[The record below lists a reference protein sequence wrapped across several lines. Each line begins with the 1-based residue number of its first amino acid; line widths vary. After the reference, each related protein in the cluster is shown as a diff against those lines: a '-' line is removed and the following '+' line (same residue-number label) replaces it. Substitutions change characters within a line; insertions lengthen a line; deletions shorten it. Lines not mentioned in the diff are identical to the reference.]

1 MRSIWKGT
9 ISFGLVSIP
18 IKVVAATENHSVS
31 FHQVHTADGGR
42 IRYRKVCELDE
53 EEVPREEIGRGFET
67 EEGRTILLTDDD
79 MAALPLP
86 TAKTVEILGFVPAE
100 EIDPI
105 QLDRSYY
112 LAADG
117 KRADKPYVLLREAL
131 KRSGKVAVAKLA
143 LRARESLGMLRV
155 YEDALALHTMLWP
168 DEIRAVS
175 GVAPEGEV
183 AVRDAELD
191 LADTL
196 MDTLGE
202 LDWSE
207 LHDEYR
213 DREALEALVR
223 AKAEGAEPAPEELRR
238 RGEEGGGK
246 LVDLMAVLERSVQE
260 ARSGRAAGEE
270 GGRPPST
277 SWRSAGRA
285 GRPRRSGPRPRRP
298 RRSRRRRRRRASP
311 PAARRRPRPRRPRRR
326 LPRRR
331 LPRRPPRRSPPVPAR
346 RRRAATD
353 AAGPVGA
360 HRAGRA
366 ARGAHRTR
374 VAPRGG
380 PCGPV
385 TCRGP
390 PGPRLRGGAGGALPR
405 SPRARPACG
414 AAGRAGVCV
423 RRG

>member
-67 EEGRTILLTDDD
+67 EEGHTMLLTDDD

-86 TAKTVEILGFVPAE
+86 TAKTVEILGFVPVE

-131 KRSGKVAVAKLA
+131 RRSGKVAVAKLA

-168 DEIRAVS
+168 DEIRSVG
-175 GVAPEGEV
+175 GVAPEGQV

-196 MDTLGE
+196 METLGE
-202 LDWSE
+202 LNWDD
-207 LHDEYR
+207 LRDEY
-213 DREALEALVR
+213 REALEELVR
-223 AKAEGAEPAPEELRR
+223 AKAEGTGPPPEELRR
-238 RGEEGGGK
+238 RTEAGGGK
-246 LVDLMAVLERSVQE
+246 LVDLMSVLERSVQE
-260 ARSGRAAGEE
+260 ARSGRQEGEATVHELTERQRPAKKTATKKAATKKTAGKKEPAKKTAAKTATKKTAAE
-270 GGRPPST
+270 KTATKKTASKKTAEKKPAAKKST
-277 SWRSAGRA
+277 
-285 GRPRRSGPRPRRP
+285 RPRKT
-298 RRSRRRRRRRASP
+298 A
-311 PAARRRPRPRRPRRR
+311 
-326 LPRRR
+326 
-331 LPRRPPRRSPPVPAR
+331 
-346 RRRAATD
+346 
-353 AAGPVGA
+353 
-360 HRAGRA
+360 
-366 ARGAHRTR
+366 
-374 VAPRGG
+374 
-380 PCGPV
+380 
-385 TCRGP
+385 
-390 PGPRLRGGAGGALPR
+390 
-405 SPRARPACG
+405 
-414 AAGRAGVCV
+414 
-423 RRG
+423 

>member
-175 GVAPEGEV
+175 GVAPEGDV

-207 LHDEYR
+207 LHDEY
-213 DREALEALVR
+213 REALEALVR

-260 ARSGRAAGEE
+260 ARGGRAAGEE
-270 GGRPPST
+270 GEATVHELAER
-277 SWRSAGRA
+277 RA
-285 GRPRRSGPRPRRP
+285 GGKAPAKRAASKKAAKKPEAKKTAGKSTGGKAASKAAAPKKTAAKKTAAKKTSAKKPSRPRKT
-298 RRSRRRRRRRASP
+298 A
-311 PAARRRPRPRRPRRR
+311 
-326 LPRRR
+326 
-331 LPRRPPRRSPPVPAR
+331 
-346 RRRAATD
+346 
-353 AAGPVGA
+353 
-360 HRAGRA
+360 
-366 ARGAHRTR
+366 
-374 VAPRGG
+374 
-380 PCGPV
+380 
-385 TCRGP
+385 
-390 PGPRLRGGAGGALPR
+390 
-405 SPRARPACG
+405 
-414 AAGRAGVCV
+414 
-423 RRG
+423 

>member
-31 FHQVHTADGGR
+31 FHQVHTADQGR

-67 EEGRTILLTDDD
+67 EEGRTVLLTDDD

-168 DEIRAVS
+168 DEIRSVS
-175 GVAPEGEV
+175 GVAPEEEV
-183 AVRDAELD
+183 SVRDAELD

-196 MDTLGE
+196 METLGE
-202 LDWSE
+202 LDWGD
-207 LHDEYR
+207 LRDEY
-213 DREALEALVR
+213 REALEELVR
-223 AKAEGAEPAPEELRR
+223 AKAEGTEPQPEELRR
-238 RGEEGGGK
+238 RAEAGGGK
-246 LVDLMAVLERSVQE
+246 LVDLMSVLERSVQE
-260 ARSGRAAGEE
+260 ARGGHQEGEATVHELSDRRKETGGRAASGRSGGKE
-270 GGRPPST
+270 GGRS
-277 SWRSAGRA
+277 
-285 GRPRRSGPRPRRP
+285 
-298 RRSRRRRRRRASP
+298 
-311 PAARRRPRPRRPRRR
+311 
-326 LPRRR
+326 
-331 LPRRPPRRSPPVPAR
+331 
-346 RRRAATD
+346 
-353 AAGPVGA
+353 
-360 HRAGRA
+360 
-366 ARGAHRTR
+366 
-374 VAPRGG
+374 
-380 PCGPV
+380 
-385 TCRGP
+385 
-390 PGPRLRGGAGGALPR
+390 
-405 SPRARPACG
+405 G
-414 AAGRAGVCV
+414 AAGSGAKPAAGKSPAKKTTAKKSPAKKTTAKKSAAKKTTAKKTGTGKAAAEKSAGATGTTEAKKATAG
-423 RRG
+423 RSAAKKSARPRKTA

>member
-67 EEGRTILLTDDD
+67 EEGHTVLLTDDD

-100 EIDPI
+100 EIDPL

-131 KRSGKVAVAKLA
+131 RRSGKVAVAKLA

-168 DEIRAVS
+168 DEIRSVS
-175 GVAPEGEV
+175 GVAPEGQVE
-183 AVRDAELD
+183 VRDAELD

-196 MDTLGE
+196 METLGE
-202 LDWSE
+202 LDWND
-207 LHDEYR
+207 LRDEY
-213 DREALEALVR
+213 REALEELVR
-223 AKAEGAEPAPEELRR
+223 AKAEGVGPPPEELRR
-238 RGEEGGGK
+238 RAEAGGGK
-246 LVDLMAVLERSVQE
+246 LVDLMSVLERSVQE
-260 ARSGRAAGEE
+260 ARSGRQEGEATVHE
-270 GGRPPST
+270 LPE
-277 SWRSAGRA
+277 
-285 GRPRRSGPRPRRP
+285 RRP
-298 RRSRRRRRRRASP
+298 ARKKAAEKKAPAKKAEAQKAAKSTAKKTGSKAAAPKKTAAKKTTAKKTAAKKSPRSRKTA
-311 PAARRRPRPRRPRRR
+311 
-326 LPRRR
+326 
-331 LPRRPPRRSPPVPAR
+331 
-346 RRRAATD
+346 
-353 AAGPVGA
+353 
-360 HRAGRA
+360 
-366 ARGAHRTR
+366 
-374 VAPRGG
+374 
-380 PCGPV
+380 
-385 TCRGP
+385 
-390 PGPRLRGGAGGALPR
+390 
-405 SPRARPACG
+405 
-414 AAGRAGVCV
+414 
-423 RRG
+423 

>member
-1 MRSIWKGT
+1 MRSIWKGA

-67 EEGRTILLTDDD
+67 EEGRTVLLTDDD

-100 EIDPI
+100 EIDPL

-131 KRSGKVAVAKLA
+131 RRSGKVAVAKLA

-168 DEIRAVS
+168 DEIRSVG
-175 GVAPEGEV
+175 GVAPEGDV

-196 MDTLGE
+196 METLGE

-207 LHDEYR
+207 LRDEY
-213 DREALEALVR
+213 REALEELVR
-223 AKAEGAEPAPEELRR
+223 AKAEGAEPPPEELRR
-238 RGEEGGGK
+238 RTEEGGGK
-246 LVDLMAVLERSVQE
+246 LVDLMSVLERSVQE
-260 ARSGRAAGEE
+260 ARSGRQEGEATVHE
-270 GGRPPST
+270 LSD
-277 SWRSAGRA
+277 
-285 GRPRRSGPRPRRP
+285 RR
-298 RRSRRRRRRRASP
+298 
-311 PAARRRPRPRRPRRR
+311 
-326 LPRRR
+326 
-331 LPRRPPRRSPPVPAR
+331 
-346 RRRAATD
+346 TD
-353 AAGPVGA
+353 AAQRPA
-360 HRAGRA
+360 KRTAAKKTASASKRTTGRTGTKSAEKSTGKTA
-366 ARGAHRTR
+366 AKKTGSKAA
-374 VAPRGG
+374 APKKSAAKK
-380 PCGPV
+380 
-385 TCRGP
+385 TS
-390 PGPRLRGGAGGALPR
+390 AQETTAKT
-405 SPRARPACG
+405 SAKKTAAKKTAAKKSARPRKTA
-414 AAGRAGVCV
+414 
-423 RRG
+423 

>member
-31 FHQVHTADGGR
+31 FHQVHTADQGR

-67 EEGRTILLTDDD
+67 EEGRTVLLTDDD

-168 DEIRAVS
+168 DEIRSVG
-175 GVAPEGEV
+175 GVAPEEEV
-183 AVRDAELD
+183 TVRDAELD

-196 MDTLGE
+196 METLGE
-202 LDWSE
+202 LDWGD
-207 LHDEYR
+207 LRDEY
-213 DREALEALVR
+213 REALEELVR
-223 AKAEGAEPAPEELRR
+223 AKAEGAEPPSEELRR
-238 RGEEGGGK
+238 RAEAGGGK
-246 LVDLMAVLERSVQE
+246 LVDLMSVLERSVQE
-260 ARSGRAAGEE
+260 ARSGRQEGEATVHE
-270 GGRPPST
+270 LSD
-277 SWRSAGRA
+277 
-285 GRPRRSGPRPRRP
+285 RRKE
-298 RRSRRRRRRRASP
+298 
-311 PAARRRPRPRRPRRR
+311 
-326 LPRRR
+326 
-331 LPRRPPRRSPPVPAR
+331 
-346 RRRAATD
+346 T
-353 AAGPVGA
+353 
-360 HRAGRA
+360 AGRA
-366 ARGAHRTR
+366 ASGRS
-374 VAPRGG
+374 GG
-380 PCGPV
+380 E
-385 TCRGP
+385 
-390 PGPRLRGGAGGALPR
+390 GGGR
-405 SPRARPACG
+405 SG
-414 AAGRAGVCV
+414 AAGSGAKPAAGKSPAKKSAAKKTAAKKTTAKKTAAKKTGTGKAAAKKSAGATGKTGAKKTTAG
-423 RRG
+423 RSAAKKSARPRKTA

>member
-18 IKVVAATENHSVS
+18 IKVVAATENHGVS
-31 FHQVHTADGGR
+31 FHQVHTADQGR

-67 EEGRTILLTDDD
+67 EEGRTVLLTDDD

-168 DEIRAVS
+168 DEIRSVS
-175 GVAPEGEV
+175 GVAPEEEV
-183 AVRDAELD
+183 TVRDAELD

-196 MDTLGE
+196 METLGE
-202 LDWSE
+202 LDWGD
-207 LHDEYR
+207 LRDEY
-213 DREALEALVR
+213 REALEELVR

-238 RGEEGGGK
+238 RTEAGGGK
-246 LVDLMAVLERSVQE
+246 LVDLMSVLERSVQE
-260 ARSGRAAGEE
+260 ARGGQQESEATVHELSDRRKETGERAGSGRSGGKGGGSSGAAKSGAKSAT
-270 GGRPPST
+270 GKSAAKKT
-277 SWRSAGRA
+277 AAKKTAAKKATAKKTAAKKTAAKKSAGA
-285 GRPRRSGPRPRRP
+285 TGSKKTAAKKSTRPRKT
-298 RRSRRRRRRRASP
+298 A
-311 PAARRRPRPRRPRRR
+311 
-326 LPRRR
+326 
-331 LPRRPPRRSPPVPAR
+331 
-346 RRRAATD
+346 
-353 AAGPVGA
+353 
-360 HRAGRA
+360 
-366 ARGAHRTR
+366 
-374 VAPRGG
+374 
-380 PCGPV
+380 
-385 TCRGP
+385 
-390 PGPRLRGGAGGALPR
+390 
-405 SPRARPACG
+405 
-414 AAGRAGVCV
+414 
-423 RRG
+423 